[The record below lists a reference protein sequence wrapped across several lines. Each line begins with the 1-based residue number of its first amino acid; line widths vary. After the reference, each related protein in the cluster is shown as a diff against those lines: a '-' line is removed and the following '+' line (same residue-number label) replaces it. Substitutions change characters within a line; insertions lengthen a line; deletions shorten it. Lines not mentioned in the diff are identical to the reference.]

1 MISLQTDGLING
13 IVERTKDI
21 LRDNLVGVYLH
32 GSSVMGCFNPQKSD
46 IDLIIAVDH
55 PLSEYAI
62 RNITVLKE

>member
-1 MISLQTDGLING
+1 MLQYDSLINSF
-13 IVERTKDI
+13 VERSKEI
-21 LRDNLVGVYLH
+21 LRDDLVGVYLH
-32 GSSVMGCFNPQKSD
+32 GSSVMGRFNPQKSD